1 MRCFFSEGGVQ
12 GRERPRR
19 PQREATTR
27 HYRYRLEMTCR
38 IVLCRSIHFRCFLFE
53 LQRGVGIGRV
63 LVRTKAFVDG
73 LEKRSATIGVQ
84 VFNLDHA
91 IDRWQW
97 FAPRDGDISDLDE
110 AFEG

>member
-1 MRCFFSEGGVQ
+1 M
-12 GRERPRR
+12 
-19 PQREATTR
+19 
-27 HYRYRLEMTCR
+27 
-38 IVLCRSIHFRCFLFE
+38 
-53 LQRGVGIGRV
+53 

-73 LEKRSATIGVQ
+73 LEKRSATKGVQ

-97 FAPRDGDISDLDE
+97 FAPGDGDIADLDE